1 VIVDALTKT
10 AHFIAVHT
18 TYWVQQYAELYMDQ
32 IVRLHGIPN
41 TIISDKGEFEDSSD
55 ETKELPW

>member
-1 VIVDALTKT
+1 
-10 AHFIAVHT
+10 
-18 TYWVQQYAELYMDQ
+18 MDQ

-55 ETKELPW
+55 ETKELP